1 MRLLPM
7 SMQYWVSNAES
18 RSSTKP
24 SATLSAPIRW
34 EAWLL
39 ELLTPANLV
48 QQDRLRNVQ
57 EAHHELEIEVG
68 LANEPVVRLGD
79 ILFAC
84 PTTAPRQFLHVVAR
98 SWKTHRRRC

>member
-1 MRLLPM
+1 MYSLPM
-7 SMQYWVSNAES
+7 SMQYCVSNADS

-24 SATLSAPIRW
+24 SATLSALPRQRTW
-34 EAWLL
+34 PREA
-39 ELLTPANLV
+39 LTPANLV

-57 EAHHELEIEVG
+57 EAHHELEIEVS
-68 LANEPVVRLGD
+68 LANEPVVCLSD

-84 PTTAPRQFLHVVAR
+84 ASVAPCQFLQKLAS